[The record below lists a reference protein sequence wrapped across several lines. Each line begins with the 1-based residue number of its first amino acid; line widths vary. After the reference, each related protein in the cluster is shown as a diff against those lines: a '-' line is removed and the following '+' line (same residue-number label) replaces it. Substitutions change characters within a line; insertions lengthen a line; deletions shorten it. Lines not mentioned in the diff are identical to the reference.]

1 MFEYL
6 YEHDTVATST
16 AQKNRIDLPKLFE
29 DEKLEKNEH
38 DFRRNENLLVVKF
51 QDKKEIFMLSTI
63 RITDVIQTGKKGSSG
78 ENVQKLKVIHDY
90 NHKMG
95 GVDKIDVMVGN
106 CSCIRKTYKWT
117 TEVFFSFFRR
127 SYI

>member
-1 MFEYL
+1 MVIICQSLFEDL

-16 AQKNRIDLPKLFE
+16 AKKNRIDLPKSFE

-63 RITDVIQTGKKGSSG
+63 HITDVIQTGKKG
-78 ENVQKLKVIHDY
+78 
-90 NHKMG
+90 
-95 GVDKIDVMVGN
+95 
-106 CSCIRKTYKWT
+106 
-117 TEVFFSFFRR
+117 
-127 SYI
+127 